1 MLPITYLLS
10 GCVFLGWLAPN
21 HYFPWLSAW
30 NEAISIGGLLLLV
43 IFSLCASWHTL
54 RISRIVLCFFVL
66 IAVIPWLQVAA
77 KHLFFSGDAVMVTL
91 YAMYAILAV
100 CMGHKLSQTIQ
111 LHKST
116 EGLHVLTCSC
126 ALTAI
131 LSTGIALVQW
141 TGAFSLGI
149 YGADL
154 PLGSRPFGNVAQPN
168 HLNTLC
174 FLGLCTIFW
183 LYEQQHISKVGFWL
197 GTLFLAAGMLISQS
211 RTGWLQIGLLV
222 VWGSIQYVRMHNRIS
237 PQCLLLLGAIF
248 AAGVLLWQ
256 PLNELLL
263 LDAGRDLSNQMH
275 PGSRPAYWLS
285 MLDALWREPWWG
297 YGWQQV
303 GAAQQNVAID
313 HPPLTEYFEHSHN
326 LILDLTLWNGIPLGI
341 VLSALLG
348 YWLYQQIHSYIHPHT
363 GWLLAALMG
372 LGIHGLLEF
381 PLEYAYFLIPA
392 CLLMGAIEADSPPT
406 SGYWVTI
413 PQKVFAG
420 TIVAIAAISILVA
433 GEWLKAEANYRSL
446 RFESARI
453 GEPDITSEAPNFR
466 LLTQLSAFLAFARTE
481 ATPEMSAEQVEWM
494 RKVATRF
501 GYPPAMFRYALA
513 AGLHGRTSEAEITLQ
528 RICHMHGPQRCAEA
542 QEGWQLLQQRFPQ
555 LRQIPAPQQVN

>member
-1 MLPITYLLS
+1 MLY
-10 GCVFLGWLAPN
+10 FLCGSIFVGWLIPN
-21 HYFPWLSAW
+21 HYFPWSSAW
-30 NEAISIGGLLLLV
+30 NEATSITGLLLLALYHLLTNRSPAQV
-43 IFSLCASWHTL
+43 SLLLMA
-54 RISRIVLCFFVL
+54 FFGL
-66 IAVIPWLQVAA
+66 ILILPWLQLTAG
-77 KHLFFSGDAVMVTL
+77 HMFFAGDAVMVS
-91 YAMYAILAV
+91 MYAA
-100 CMGHKLSQTIQ
+100 
-111 LHKST
+111 
-116 EGLHVLTCSC
+116 C
-126 ALTAI
+126 ALLATCLGHALSYSPTQPAYQGFTALMTACTFAAI
-131 LSTGIALVQW
+131 ASTGIGLVQW
-141 TGAFSLGI
+141 TGALSLGI

-154 PLGSRPFGNVAQPN
+154 PPGSRPFGNVAQPN
-168 HLNTLC
+168 HLSTLC
-174 FLGLCTIFW
+174 FLGICALCW
-183 LYEQQHISKVGFWL
+183 LYEQRQIGKAGWGL
-197 GTLFLAAGMLISQS
+197 GVLFLVCGMLLSQS

-237 PQCLLLLGAIF
+237 LRCLLLLGAVF

-263 LDAGRDLSNQMH
+263 LSTGRDLSNQMH
-275 PGSRPAYWLS
+275 PGSRPAYWRS

-326 LILDLTLWNGIPLGI
+326 LVLDLMLWNGIPLG
-341 VLSALLG
+341 LLLTALLG
-348 YWLYQQIHSYIHPHT
+348 GWLYRQIRNYAQPHT

-392 CLLMGAIEADSPPT
+392 GLLMGGIEASSPQA
-406 SGYWVTI
+406 SGRWVTI
-413 PQKVFAG
+413 QRKVFAG
-420 TIVAIAAISILVA
+420 NIAAIATISVLVA
-433 GEWLKAEANYRSL
+433 GEWLAAETNYRSL

-453 GEPDITSEAPNFR
+453 GEPDTRSEAPSFR

-494 RKVATRF
+494 RQVATRF

-513 AGLHGRTSEAEITLQ
+513 AGFHGHTHQAEITLQ
-528 RICHMHGPQRCAEA
+528 RICHIHGPKRCAEA
-542 QEGWQLLQQRFPQ
+542 QEGWLLLQQKYPQ
-555 LRQIPAPQQVN
+555 LQQIPGP

>member
-1 MLPITYLLS
+1 MLYFLCGSI
-10 GCVFLGWLAPN
+10 FLGWLIPN
-21 HYFPWLSAW
+21 HYFPWSSAW
-30 NEAISIGGLLLLV
+30 NEAASITGLLLLALYHLCLHRRQAQASMV
-43 IFSLCASWHTL
+43 LVLFFSLILTL
-54 RISRIVLCFFVL
+54 
-66 IAVIPWLQVAA
+66 PWLQLTAG
-77 KHLFFSGDAVMVTL
+77 HIFFAGDAVMVSL
-91 YAMYAILAV
+91 YAAYALLATCV
-100 CMGHKLSQTIQ
+100 GH
-111 LHKST
+111 
-116 EGLHVLTCSC
+116 
-126 ALTAI
+126 ALAQHAYQGFTA
-131 LSTGIALVQW
+131 LMTACTLAATASTGIALVQW
-141 TGAFSLGI
+141 TDALSLGI
-149 YGADL
+149 YVADL
-154 PLGSRPFGNVAQPN
+154 APGSRPFGNVAQPN
-168 HLNTLC
+168 HLSTLC
-174 FLGLCTIFW
+174 FLGICALCW
-183 LYEQQHISKVGFWL
+183 LYEQCRIGKAGWVL
-197 GTLFLAAGMLISQS
+197 GLLFLVCGMLLSQS

-222 VWGSIQYVRMHNRIS
+222 LWGSIQYVRMHNRIS
-237 PQCLLLLGAIF
+237 LRCLLLLGAVF

-297 YGWQQV
+297 YGWQQI

-326 LILDLTLWNGIPLGI
+326 LVLDLMLWNGIPLGV
-341 VLSALLG
+341 VLSTFLG
-348 YWLYQQIHSYIHPHT
+348 YWLYQQIRSYLHPHT

-392 CLLMGAIEADSPPT
+392 GLLMGGIEASSQPT
-406 SGYWVTI
+406 RRRWVTI
-413 PQKVFAG
+413 PHKVFAG
-420 TIVAIAAISILVA
+420 TIVAIAAISIMVA

-453 GEPDITSEAPNFR
+453 GEPDTTGEAPNFR
-466 LLTQLSAFLAFARTE
+466 LLTQLSAFLTFARTE

-513 AGLHGRTSEAEITLQ
+513 AGLHGHTSEAEITLQ

-555 LRQIPAPQQVN
+555 LQQIPAPQQVN